1 MFRFSTIFINLCLI
15 CLTAFPAASHG
26 NPKRVNFNVK
36 CQDIEFNNRIMGI
49 YAASGEE
56 VSIEVIAPA
65 DANEFDMLYNDVVV
79 TDRTAIGWQW
89 IAPEKAGLHSLIIRH
104 KTTKETMTLNVFV
117 LIPFSAIKDGQLK
130 GCRIGEYP
138 SIPLKYKKRDY
149 QDPKGLIEVTPEN
162 EETFISPNFQLKQ
175 FICKQPQDYPKY
187 VVISSKLLIKLELII
202 DALNDNGIKCSSFTI
217 MSGYRTPH
225 YNEAIGNVKFSRH
238 IYGTAAD
245 FFIDESPVDGKMDD
259 LNKDG
264 KIDIQDAKAIYDV
277 IESLSKD
284 PAYNYYLGGLSAY
297 KKNAAHGPFVHIDV
311 RGYRARW

>member
-1 MFRFSTIFINLCLI
+1 LIFA
-15 CLTAFPAASHG
+15 TAFAASNQE
-26 NPKRVNFNVK
+26 NPDRVDFSVK

-56 VSIEVIAPA
+56 IFIEVIAPA
-65 DANEFDMLYNDVVV
+65 DAHEYEMIYNGVAV
-79 TDRTAIGWQW
+79 TDRTANGWRW
-89 IAPEKAGLHSLIIRH
+89 TTPEKTGLHKLIIRH
-104 KTTKETMTLNVFV
+104 ETTEESMMLHVFV
-117 LIPFSAIKDGQLK
+117 LIPFSAISEGKLN
-130 GCRIGEYP
+130 GCRIGSYP
-138 SIPLKYKKRDY
+138 SIPLKYKQRDY
-149 QDPKGLIEVTPEN
+149 QNPKGLIEVTPEN
-162 EETFISPNFQLKQ
+162 EETFISPNFKLKQ

-187 VVISSKLLIKLELII
+187 VVLSSKLLIKLELII
-202 DALNDNGIKCSSFTI
+202 DALNENGIKCNSFKI

-245 FFIDESPVDGKMDD
+245 FFIDESPVDGEMDD
-259 LNKDG
+259 INKDG
-264 KIDIQDAKAIYDV
+264 KIDIQDAKEIYDV

-297 KKNAAHGPFVHIDV
+297 KKNAVHGPFVHIDV